1 MVKTKDTEVK
11 ISLFSVSFVFL
22 ELKIWRIKVLSELK
36 EKFPAP
42 SYTEN
47 VLVDCFEDAK
57 RYFLNALL
65 EVDFAHAIMLAEQE
79 IISEDELKMLLKA
92 LRALDLNA
100 IRATKYDGSYEDLFF
115 LLQRE
120 ITKNCDPDI
129 AGKLHTA
136 RSRNDIDVTIY
147 RLHLRQDT
155 LKLLQATMNLRRTML
170 DLAAQHHETLI
181 PAYTHTQPA
190 QPSTLAHFL
199 LAIAE
204 NLGRDIKRLQ
214 RAFENMNYSPMGAC
228 AITTTGFPISRA
240 RVSELLGFTAPTV
253 NSYASISSI
262 DYFTEMLG
270 ATIALLVNVGKFS
283 QEFLLMAMQEFDV
296 IVLSDGYVQTS
307 SIMPQKR
314 NPVALEHV
322 RAIASKGLGQALGV
336 MTAVHNTPFGDIND
350 SEDDIQPLIYSAIRD
365 ANRSVSLLA
374 SSLKAATFK
383 IETLRK
389 RAGENFITV
398 TELAD
403 TIVRREN
410 LSFHIAHKIV
420 GLCVRVALEN
430 KSEITHEIL
439 QSSAQEILGKELS
452 LSAGD
457 LQKTL
462 SAENFVNIRNI
473 YGGTAPEETRR
484 ALAVERETEK
494 LDENWFA
501 GKNKFLENAAFNLKS
516 IVDERLER

>member
-1 MVKTKDTEVK
+1 MSPET
-11 ISLFSVSFVFL
+11 
-22 ELKIWRIKVLSELK
+22 K

-47 VLVDCFEDAK
+47 VLTDCFEDAK
-57 RYFLNALL
+57 QYFLNALL
-65 EVDFAHAIMLAEQE
+65 EVDYAHAVMLAEQN
-79 IISEDELKMLLKA
+79 IISRDELKMLLKA
-92 LRALDLNA
+92 LRSLDLKS
-100 IRATKYDGSYEDLFF
+100 IRASKYDGSYEDLFF

-120 ITKNCDPDI
+120 LTKNCDPDV

-147 RLHLRQDT
+147 RLRLRKDT
-155 LKLLQATMNLRRTML
+155 LNLLEATMNLRRTML
-170 DLAAQHHETLI
+170 DLAAKHHETLI

-228 AITTTGFPISRA
+228 AITTTGFPINRERTA
-240 RVSELLGFTAPTV
+240 ELLGFAAPTA

-296 IVLSDGYVQTS
+296 IVLSDGFVQTS

-350 SEDDIQPLIYSAIRD
+350 SEDDIQPLIYNAVRD
-365 ANRSVSLLA
+365 AIRSVSLLA
-374 SSLKAATFK
+374 SSLKTATFK
-383 IETLRK
+383 IETLRR
-389 RAGENFITV
+389 RAEENFITV

-410 LSFHIAHKIV
+410 LSFRNAHHIVAKS
-420 GLCVRVALEN
+420 VRDSIEA

-439 QSSAQEILGKELS
+439 QKAAREVIGKELS
-452 LSAGD
+452 LTAEETR
-457 LQKTL
+457 QAM
-462 SAENFVNIRNI
+462 SAENFVNIRKI

-484 ALAVERETEK
+484 ALKVEREDESVAEKWFAEKTTFLQQSTSK
-494 LDENWFA
+494 LD
-501 GKNKFLENAAFNLKS
+501 K
-516 IVDERLER
+516 IVDEIIELG

>member
-1 MVKTKDTEVK
+1 MLPET
-11 ISLFSVSFVFL
+11 
-22 ELKIWRIKVLSELK
+22 K

-42 SYTEN
+42 AYTEN
-47 VLVDCFEDAK
+47 VLTDCFEDAK
-57 RYFLNALL
+57 QYFLNALL
-65 EVDFAHAIMLAEQE
+65 DVDYAHAVMLAEQE
-79 IISEDELKMLLKA
+79 IISGDELKMLLAA
-92 LRALDLNA
+92 LRKLNLNE
-100 IRATKYDGSYEDLFF
+100 IRAAKYDGSYEDLFF
-115 LLQRE
+115 LIQRE
-120 ITKNCDPDI
+120 ITKNCDADV

-147 RLHLRQDT
+147 RLHLREVT
-155 LKLLQATMNLRRTML
+155 LKLLRSVMNLRTVML

-214 RAFENMNYSPMGAC
+214 RAFENMNYCPLGAC
-228 AITTTGFPISRA
+228 AITTTGFPISRTRTA
-240 RVSELLGFTAPTV
+240 ELLGFTAPTV

-270 ATIALLVNVGKFS
+270 ATIALLVNVGKFA

-350 SEDDIQPLIYSAIRD
+350 SEDDIQPLIYNALRD
-365 ANRSVSLLA
+365 ADRAVTLLG
-374 SSLKAATFK
+374 SSLKTATFK
-383 IETLRK
+383 IETLRR
-389 RAGENFITV
+389 RAEENFITV

-403 TIVRREN
+403 TIVRREKV
-410 LSFHIAHKIV
+410 SFRIAHKIV
-420 GLCVRVALEN
+420 AQSVKAALAAGDE
-430 KSEITHEIL
+430 SITHEVL
-439 QSSAQEILGKELS
+439 QIAAREITGHDLS
-452 LSAGD
+452 LSAEETA
-457 LQKTL
+457 QAM
-462 SAENFVNIRNI
+462 SAENFVNIRKI

-484 ALAVERETEK
+484 ALAVEKVEEQQDEK
-494 LDENWFA
+494 WWA
-501 GKNKFLENAAFNLKS
+501 KKNELLENADIKLKK
-516 IVDERLER
+516 IVDEIINS

>member
-1 MVKTKDTEVK
+1 M
-11 ISLFSVSFVFL
+11 
-22 ELKIWRIKVLSELK
+22 K
-36 EKFPAP
+36 EKFPAS

-47 VLVDCFEDAK
+47 VLADCFEDAK
-57 RYFLNALL
+57 QYFLNALL
-65 EVDFAHAIMLAEQE
+65 EVDYAHGVMLAEQK
-79 IISEDELKMLLKA
+79 IIGEDELKMLLKA

-120 ITKNCDPDI
+120 ITKNCDPDV

-147 RLHLRQDT
+147 RLHLRQDA
-155 LKLLQATMNLRRTML
+155 LNLLRVTMDLRRTML

-228 AITTTGFPISRA
+228 AITTTGFPINRQ
-240 RVSELLGFTAPTV
+240 RTSELLGFTAPTV
-253 NSYASISSI
+253 NSYASIASI

-365 ANRSVSLLA
+365 ANRAVSLLG
-374 SSLKAATFK
+374 SSLKTATFK
-383 IETLRK
+383 IETLKK
-389 RAGENFITV
+389 RAEENFITV

-410 LSFHIAHKIV
+410 LSFRSAHHI
-420 GLCVRVALEN
+420 VAESV
-430 KSEITHEIL
+430 KAAIEAESEITHEIL
-439 QSSAQEILGKELS
+439 QTAAREIIGRELS
-452 LSAGD
+452 MSAED
-457 LQKTL
+457 VRQSM
-462 SAENFVNIRNI
+462 SAENFVNIRKI

-484 ALAVERETEK
+484 ALAVEREAESG
-494 LDENWFA
+494 DDDWFA
-501 GKNKFLENAAFNLKS
+501 EKAEFLENSAANLKR
-516 IVDERLER
+516 IVDKYIAG

>member
-1 MVKTKDTEVK
+1 MFPE
-11 ISLFSVSFVFL
+11 
-22 ELKIWRIKVLSELK
+22 KV

-47 VLVDCFEDAK
+47 VLADCFEDAK
-57 RYFLNALL
+57 RYFLEALL
-65 EVDFAHAIMLAEQE
+65 AVDYAHSIMLAEQK
-79 IISEDELKMLLKA
+79 IITDDELKMLLKA
-92 LRALDLNA
+92 LRSLDLDK
-100 IRATKYDGSYEDLFF
+100 IRRTKYDGTYEDLFF
-115 LLQRE
+115 YIQQE
-120 ITKNCDPDI
+120 ITKNCDRDV

-147 RLHLRQDT
+147 RLHLRGVT
-155 LKLLQATMNLRRTML
+155 LKLLGETMNLRQTML

-204 NLGRDIKRLQ
+204 NLGRDVKRLQ
-214 RAFENMNYSPMGAC
+214 RAFENMNFCPLGAC
-228 AITTTGFPISRA
+228 AITTTGFPISRQRTA
-240 RVSELLGFTAPTV
+240 ELLGFTAPTV
-253 NSYASISSI
+253 NSYASIASI

-270 ATIALLVNVGKFS
+270 ATTTLLVNVGKFA

-296 IVLSDGYVQTS
+296 IVLSDGFVQTS

-365 ANRSVSLLA
+365 ATRAVSLLG
-374 SSLKAATFK
+374 STLQTATFNV
-383 IETLRK
+383 ETLRR

-410 LSFHIAHKIV
+410 VSFRVAHKIV
-420 GLCVRVALEN
+420 AQSVKDAVAA

-439 QSSAQEILGKELS
+439 QSAARDVLGSELS
-452 LSAGD
+452 LSAAETE
-457 LQKTL
+457 QAM
-462 SAENFVNIRNI
+462 SAENFVNIRKI

-484 ALAVERETEK
+484 ALSIEREYEKADGKWFSARTEFLGNTSDK
-494 LDENWFA
+494 L
-501 GKNKFLENAAFNLKS
+501 KR
-516 IVDERLER
+516 IVDEIIRLY

>member
-1 MVKTKDTEVK
+1 
-11 ISLFSVSFVFL
+11 L
-22 ELKIWRIKVLSELK
+22 ESKKVLSETK

-47 VLVDCFEDAK
+47 VLADSFEDAK
-57 RYFLNALL
+57 QYFLNALL
-65 EVDFAHAIMLAEQE
+65 EVDYAHGVMLAEQK
-79 IISEDELKMLLKA
+79 IIGEDELKMLLKA

-120 ITKNCDPDI
+120 ITKNCDPDV

-147 RLHLRQDT
+147 RLHLRQDA
-155 LKLLQATMNLRRTML
+155 LKLLQATMNLRSTML
-170 DLAAQHHETLI
+170 NLAAQHHETLI

-204 NLGRDIKRLQ
+204 NLARDIKRLQ

-228 AITTTGFPISRA
+228 AITTTGFPINRA
-240 RVSELLGFTAPTV
+240 RTSELLGFTAPTV

-322 RAIASKGLGQALGV
+322 RAIASKGLGQAMGV

-350 SEDDIQPLIYSAIRD
+350 SEDDIQPLIYNAIRD
-365 ANRSVSLLA
+365 ANRAVSLLA
-374 SSLKAATFK
+374 NSLKSATFK

-389 RAGENFITV
+389 RAEENFITV

-410 LSFHIAHKIV
+410 LSFRNAHHI
-420 GLCVRVALEN
+420 VAKSVKDAIEA
-430 KSEITHEIL
+430 KSEITHDIL
-439 QSSAQEILGKELS
+439 QAAAREVIGKELS
-452 LSAGD
+452 LSAEETI
-457 LQKTL
+457 QSM
-462 SAENFVNIRNI
+462 SAANFVGIRTI
-473 YGGTAPEETRR
+473 YGGPAPEETRR
-484 ALAVERETEK
+484 ALQVEREQAEM
-494 LDENWFA
+494 DEQWFA
-501 GKNKFLENAAFNLKS
+501 EKTAFLDNARQNLNR
-516 IVDERLER
+516 IVDKYLT